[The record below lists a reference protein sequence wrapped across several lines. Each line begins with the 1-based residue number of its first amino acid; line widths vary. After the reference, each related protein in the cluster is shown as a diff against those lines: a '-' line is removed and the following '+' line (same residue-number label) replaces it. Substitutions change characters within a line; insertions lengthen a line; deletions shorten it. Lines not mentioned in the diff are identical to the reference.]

1 MGLSI
6 VIDKSTFQSLS
17 SPEIISLH
25 NYYRPTIT
33 PILVMEIMA
42 DLKKEFDKTE
52 DSNKRV
58 QDFAKKLMP
67 YNSAINI
74 HYLEILTGEL
84 LYGNSDFNFRPV
96 LGNSEVVKSSSGKIG
111 FQFKETAQ
119 EKALSRWRDGDFL
132 KSEEELAKIWRD
144 YTKKEDL
151 LENLKKELKK
161 KYSVKEKFKDLKSL
175 IEHIEELLN
184 KDAVQQELLIWIL
197 SEFGIS
203 LEYCGHIFARW
214 EQCELKRIR
223 EFSEFAFHCC
233 KVKLLFDFALRFG
246 LVGTRSTNILD
257 LQYLYYLPFCLL
269 FSTNDKF
276 QLELAPF
283 LITENQKVIKG
294 SDLKND
300 LKLLV
305 DYCET
310 LDDPKDKK
318 RVLKEPPQ
326 LPQSLTYQLWSEY
339 FDWPPRFKIADDK
352 PPKYYKEKMD
362 EFINASKTE
371 RKAMQNNDPDFIV
384 REHLMKGTDF
394 CVCGSGKQLKDCC
407 GKSLFDKDG
416 QPIKSK
422 M

>member
-6 VIDKSTFQSLS
+6 VIDKSTFQSLLTK
-17 SPEIISLH
+17 ELITLH
-25 NYYRPTIT
+25 NYYRPTTT

-42 DLKKEFDKTE
+42 DLKKDFNESDK
-52 DSNKRV
+52 SKKRV
-58 QDFAKKLMP
+58 QDFAMKLMP

-84 LYGNSDFNFRPV
+84 LYGNTNFNNRPV
-96 LGNSEVVKSSSGKIG
+96 LGNSEVVRSSSGQLG

-132 KSEEELAKIWRD
+132 KSEEELAQIWRD

-151 LENLKKELKK
+151 LENLKKNLQK
-161 KYSVKEKFKDLKSL
+161 KYSVKEKFKNLKSL
-175 IEHIEELLN
+175 NDYIDQLLN
-184 KDAVQQELLIWIL
+184 NEKIQRELLIWLL
-197 SEFGIS
+197 SEFDIS
-203 LEYCGHIFARW
+203 LEYCGYIFSRW
-214 EQCELKRIR
+214 EQTESKKM
-223 EFSEFAFHCC
+223 EDFSRFAFHCC
-233 KVKLLFDFALRFG
+233 KVKLFFDFALSSG

-276 QLELAPF
+276 QLQIAPF
-283 LITENQKVIKG
+283 LIAENQKVILGSELK
-294 SDLKND
+294 SDLKF
-300 LKLLV
+300 LV

-310 LDDPKDKK
+310 LDDPKDKA

-326 LPQSLTYQLWSEY
+326 LTQSLTYQLWSEY
-339 FDWPPRFKIADDK
+339 FDWPPRFKISNAK
-352 PPKYYKEKMD
+352 SPENYKEKMD
-362 EFINASKTE
+362 EFISASKTD
-371 RKAMQNNDPDFIV
+371 RHTMLNNDPEFIV
-384 REHLMKGTDF
+384 REHFMKATDF

-416 QPIKSK
+416 RLIKSNK
-422 M
+422 